1 MFIGHFALGFASKG
15 IDKSPSLGT
24 MFIAVQ
30 WLDLLWPVLILTGVE
45 RVKIEPGITVMTPL
59 NFEYYPW
66 SHSLLMAIVW
76 GILFALI
83 YSLLTKNFKSSL
95 LLAFLVISHWL
106 LDFLVHRPDLPLTP
120 FSETKVGLGLW
131 NYKWPEII
139 IETVL
144 FAVAIVIY
152 LNSTKAQNK
161 KGVWAFWSL
170 VIFLLVIHFGNL
182 FGPPPDNVQAIGW
195 VGLSQWLLVAWAYW
209 IDRNRV

>member
-1 MFIGHFALGFASKG
+1 MFIGHFALAFGSKG
-15 IDKSPSLGT
+15 IDKRPSLGT

-30 WLDLLWPVLILTGVE
+30 WLDLLWPILILTGVE
-45 RVKIEPGITVMTPL
+45 RVKIEPGITVMTPM

-66 SHSLLMAIVW
+66 SHSLLMAIAW

-83 YSLLTKNFKSSL
+83 YSLLTKNFKSAF
-95 LLAFLVISHWL
+95 LLAFLVVSHWL
-106 LDFLVHRPDLPLTP
+106 LDYVVHRPDLPLTP
-120 FSETKVGLGLW
+120 FSQTKVGLGLW
-131 NYKWPEII
+131 NHKWAEII
-139 IETVL
+139 IETFL
-144 FAVAIVIY
+144 FVIGILIY
-152 LNSTKAQNK
+152 LNSTKAKNK
-161 KGVWAFWSL
+161 KGVWFFWSL

>member
-15 IDKSPSLGT
+15 IDKRPSLGT

-45 RVKIEPGITVMTPL
+45 KVKIEPGITELTPM

-66 SHSLLMAIVW
+66 SHSLLMAAVW

-83 YSLLTKNFKSSL
+83 YSLITKNTKSAIL
-95 LLAFLVISHWL
+95 LFFLVLSHWL
-106 LDFLVHRPDLPLTP
+106 LDYLTHRPDLPLTP
-120 FSETKVGLGLW
+120 FSEIKVGLGLW
-131 NYKWPEII
+131 NYKWPAII
-139 IETVL
+139 IETIIFIL
-144 FAVAIVIY
+144 GIFIY
-152 LNSTKAQNK
+152 LKSTQAKNK
-161 KGVWAFWSL
+161 TGIWAFWSL
-170 VIFLLVIHFGNL
+170 VIFLLVVHFGNL
-182 FGPPPDNVQAIGW
+182 FGPPPTDVNAIGW